1 MPAAQREKL
10 FNTYLQAVQQLEVA
24 AKEKASR
31 ARAAFQ
37 VCAFHLPLPC
47 VHVSLSNCLTV

>member
-1 MPAAQREKL
+1 MQAVPAAQREKL

-37 VCAFHLPLPC
+37 VCAFHL
-47 VHVSLSNCLTV
+47 TVRVFIPYVTV